1 MHTRTASDDLT
12 TRTSS
17 FVRSV
22 SPNDKRAHK
31 HTERRASDA
40 AWSCTNREKQVVQ
53 LLRQA
58 LTNKQIAQQLGI
70 TEDTVKKHLLHI
82 YNKLGVR
89 RRTLVMLVSGR
100 R

>member
-12 TRTSS
+12 TRASS

-22 SPNDKRAHK
+22 SRNGKRV
-31 HTERRASDA
+31 HTQMERRASDA

>member
-1 MHTRTASDDLT
+1 MHTRTAPDDLT
-12 TRTSS
+12 TGASS
-17 FVRSV
+17 FARSV
-22 SPNDKRAHK
+22 NPGEKRVHK
-31 HTERRASDA
+31 HTGRHASDA
-40 AWSCTNREKQVVQ
+40 ARSCTHREKQVVQ

-89 RRTLVMLVSGR
+89 RRTLVMLVGGR
-100 R
+100 C

>member
-1 MHTRTASDDLT
+1 MHTATASDDLT
-12 TRTSS
+12 TRAAS
-17 FVRSV
+17 FARSIGPTDGRVR
-22 SPNDKRAHK
+22 K
-31 HTERRASDA
+31 HAERRTSDA
-40 AWSCTNREKQVVQ
+40 VRSCTNREKQVVQ

-89 RRTLVMLVSGR
+89 RRTLLMLG
-100 R
+100 